1 MRHSINVSPFKDR
14 RRVKRLAVV
23 LILALNFSGNV
34 YNNNNLITGI
44 QTQTVRTA

>member
-1 MRHSINVSPFKDR
+1 MRHSINVSRFKDR
-14 RRVKRLAVV
+14 RRVKRLGV

-44 QTQTVRTA
+44 QTQNVRTA

>member
-14 RRVKRLAVV
+14 RWVKGLGV

-34 YNNNNLITGI
+34 YNNNNTEI
-44 QTQTVRTA
+44 QTQNVRTA